1 MEVKM
6 AARRQPDPNWE
17 QSVRASF
24 ARQRFMRLIGAQ
36 IESLAPGGCIL
47 ALPARADLSQQRG
60 LLHGGVTA
68 ALADTA
74 GGYAAYSLMPA
85 GSSPLTVEFKINL
98 MAPALGERF
107 VASAKVVRAGRT
119 LTVVEADV
127 TAQTKGVA
135 TPIARMLATLICL
148 ENTPDQPDQA
158 AGRAV

>member
-6 AARRQPDPNWE
+6 APRRQPDPNWE

-24 ARQRFMRLIGAQ
+24 ARQGFMRLIGAQ
-36 IESLAPGGCIL
+36 IVGLAPGHCSL
-47 ALPARADLSQQRG
+47 ALPARPDLCQQRG
-60 LLHGGVTA
+60 FLHGGVTA

-98 MAPALGERF
+98 LAPALGETF
-107 VASAKVVRAGRT
+107 IASAKVVRAGRT

-127 TAQTKGVA
+127 TAETKGVS

-148 ENTPDQPDQA
+148 ENTPDQPDQPVA
-158 AGRAV
+158 RAV

>member
-1 MEVKM
+1 M
-6 AARRQPDPNWE
+6 AVRRQPDPNWE
-17 QSVRASF
+17 ARVRQSF
-24 ARQRFMRLIGAQ
+24 ARQGFMRLIGAQ
-36 IESLAPGGCIL
+36 IEGLEPGHCTL
-47 ALPARADLSQQRG
+47 TLPARADLCQQRG
-60 LLHGGVTA
+60 FLHGGVTA

-98 MAPALGERF
+98 MAPAMGERF

-119 LTVVEADV
+119 LTIVEADV
-127 TAQTKGVA
+127 TAETKGVS